1 MTILLIIILCLA
13 LYPHVRAGLGLV
25 LMDLALIVAY
35 AIAGLMKLYRKIF
48 RP

>member
-1 MTILLIIILCLA
+1 MTLAIIIVICLA

-35 AIAGLMKLYRKIF
+35 SIAGLMKLYRKVF
-48 RP
+48 R

>member
-25 LMDLALIVAY
+25 IMDLALITAY
-35 AIAGLMKLYRKIF
+35 AIAGLMRVYKKIF
-48 RP
+48 R

>member
-1 MTILLIIILCLA
+1 MTIAIIIVICLA

-25 LMDLALIVAY
+25 ILDLATITAY
-35 AIAGLMKLYRKIF
+35 SIAGLMRLYKKIF

>member
-1 MTILLIIILCLA
+1 MTTLIIIIICLA
-13 LYPHVRAGLGLV
+13 LYPHVRAGLGLAI
-25 LMDLALIVAY
+25 MDMAIITAY